1 MKIII
6 SGIIFWGNIM
16 KKSIDEIMSDFGEIS
31 ELQDCLSDV
40 LENCIANN
48 KVPHHAVSLMSE
60 ITKKSMTLYKV
71 MDEYSLTVSE

>member
-1 MKIII
+1 
-6 SGIIFWGNIM
+6 M

-40 LENCIANN
+40 LENSIAND
-48 KVPHHAVSLMSE
+48 KIPYHAISLLSG
-60 ITKKSMTLYKV
+60 IIKKSMTLYKV